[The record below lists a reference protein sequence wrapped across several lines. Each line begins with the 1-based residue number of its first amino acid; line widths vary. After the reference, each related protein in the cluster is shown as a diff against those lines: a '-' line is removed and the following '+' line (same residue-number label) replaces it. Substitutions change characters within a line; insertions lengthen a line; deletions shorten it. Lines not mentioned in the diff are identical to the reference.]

1 MIFCEND
8 GNYIITAIGLLFWFK
23 GMYRILDYYIP
34 DSMTNN
40 IILVILSL
48 SIIYI
53 SAGSLRVLGSSRNPD
68 EKNKYTNH
76 PIAIN
81 KN

>member
-23 GMYRILDYYIP
+23 GMYRILDFYVP
-34 DSMTNN
+34 DSLTNN

-48 SIIYI
+48 SLIYI
-53 SAGSLRVLGSSRNPD
+53 SVGSLRVLGASRNPS
-68 EKNKYTNH
+68 
-76 PIAIN
+76 I
-81 KN
+81 

>member
-23 GMYRILDYYIP
+23 GMYRILDFYIP
-34 DSMTNN
+34 DSLTNN

-48 SIIYI
+48 SLIYI
-53 SAGSLRVLGSSRNPD
+53 SVGSLRVLGASRNPD
-68 EKNKYTNH
+68 EKNKHNISTIKMH
-76 PIAIN
+76 
-81 KN
+81 